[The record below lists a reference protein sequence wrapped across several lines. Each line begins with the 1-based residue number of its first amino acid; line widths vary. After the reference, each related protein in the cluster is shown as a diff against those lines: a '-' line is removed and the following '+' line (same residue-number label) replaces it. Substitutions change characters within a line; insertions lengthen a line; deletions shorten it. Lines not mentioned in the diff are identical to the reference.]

1 MFGALLNTAVQILV
15 IRRVSVSLPF
25 RGRLLEDASWSAGL
39 QQFWL
44 LM

>member
-1 MFGALLNTAVQILV
+1 MFGVLLITAQILV
-15 IRRVSVSLPF
+15 IRRMSASLPSL
-25 RGRLLEDASWSAGL
+25 GRLLEDASWSAGL